1 MPLHNFLQFFKR
13 KKKSVVD
20 ELAIQASKFFGDLQT
35 HFLDRENNILK
46 DTFSLAKR
54 PDQDDSN
61 GSAILERIEQ
71 ELESIR
77 PYYPVSDLNAV
88 KLSKMDRIN
97 IESYCHFVT
106 TLSEVLSKMLE
117 GVETLSI
124 AEEPEIIQLSLNLT
138 VQITTEEDK
147 VLLRIGLLDNNQSI
161 IKGLEDAFCVSSDAY
176 EPVAE
181 DVGFIADDAS
191 DAPSHK
197 KQIQ

>member
-1 MPLHNFLQFFKR
+1 MPLDHFLQFFKR

-20 ELAIQASKFFGDLQT
+20 KLAIQASKFFGDLQT

-46 DTFSLAKR
+46 DTFKLTKR

-61 GSAILERIEQ
+61 GSAIFKRIEQ

-77 PYYPVSDLNAV
+77 PYYPSSGSKSV
-88 KLSKMDRIN
+88 KLSTMDRIN

-106 TLSEVLSKMLE
+106 TLAEVLSKMLE
-117 GVETLSI
+117 GVENLSI
-124 AEEPEIIQLSLNLT
+124 VEEPEIIQLSLNLT
-138 VQITTEEDK
+138 VQITKEEGN

-161 IKGLEDAFCVSSDAY
+161 IKGLEDAFCISSDAY

-181 DVGFIADDAS
+181 DLGFIADDAS
-191 DAPSHK
+191 AHPCHK
-197 KQIQ
+197 KLIQ